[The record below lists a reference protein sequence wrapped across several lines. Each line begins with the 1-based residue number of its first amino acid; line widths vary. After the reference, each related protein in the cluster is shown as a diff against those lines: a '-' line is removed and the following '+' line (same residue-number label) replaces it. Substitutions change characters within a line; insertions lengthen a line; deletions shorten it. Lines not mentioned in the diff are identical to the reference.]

1 MGIYVISGTVENL
14 FISNSYKYV
23 LCSSDE
29 VKIIRKIRSTAFTVR
44 ETTNY
49 IYVNDA
55 DSEQDAPA
63 HFGCKVS
70 GQSVIGWFHQVEFS
84 NGDYIDFVVR
94 ENSHYK
100 YARAARDPLLR
111 LFWSAEFH
119 TRGHLAERKSRSS
132 GALKATAWVSILLF
146 AAAFFAGDE
155 STLPTSDRLTV
166 LLLVTGF
173 WFAVIYLFFW
183 LTSFRSDSNM
193 HEATE
198 IFEILGFADPAN
210 VNLPKGH
217 RRSDKR
223 YAAESGEAR
232 EWFCNPMRFRYDA
245 CDLAA
250 GAARI
255 SGN

>member
-1 MGIYVISGTVENL
+1 
-14 FISNSYKYV
+14 V
-23 LCSSDE
+23 LYSSDD
-29 VKIIRKIRSTAFTVR
+29 VKIISKSRSTVFPAK

-55 DSEQDAPA
+55 DSDQDAPA

-70 GQSVIGWFHQVEFS
+70 GQSVTGWFHEVEFS

-94 ENSHYK
+94 ENSHDK
-100 YARAARDPLLR
+100 YVRAARDPLRR
-111 LFWSAEFH
+111 LFWTADFH
-119 TRGHLAERKSRSS
+119 TRGHLAERKSR
-132 GALKATAWVSILLF
+132 GPRALKATAWVSILLF
-146 AAAFFAGDE
+146 AVAFFAGNE
-155 STLPTSDRLTV
+155 STLRTSNRLTV
-166 LLLVTGF
+166 LLLAAGF
-173 WFAVIYLFFW
+173 WFTLIYLFVW
-183 LTSFRSDSNM
+183 LTDFRSDSNT

-217 RRSDKR
+217 RQAEKR

-245 CDLAA
+245 CDLVA
-250 GAARI
+250 GVACI